1 MYTVN
6 VDRIEET
13 LKYLE
18 GVLQDV
24 KPVVDKLDHAPEDR
38 ITRLALERVIQVALE
53 TIADVGNHM
62 IDGFIMRDPGSYE
75 DIVEILRDEKVIP
88 EELSDPLKNVVN
100 YRKKLIT
107 TYMTLNDE
115 ELFQLCKS
123 GFAGLEAFP
132 NYVRTYIER
141 EM

>member
-18 GVLQDV
+18 EVLQDV
-24 KPVVDKLDHAPEDR
+24 KPVVAKFDHAPEDR
-38 ITRLALERVIQVALE
+38 IIRLALERMIQVALE

-88 EELSDPLKNVVN
+88 EELSEPLKNVVN

-107 TYMTLNDE
+107 TYMTINDE
-115 ELFQLCKS
+115 ELFQLCKR
-123 GFAGLEAFP
+123 GFASLEDFP
-132 NYVRTYIER
+132 NYVRTYIKN